1 MIFYIR
7 INIFNGELKIITVK
21 DFRLYITNFYKR
33 FVNLENERVVNMYKY
48 IIDDDTFYSL
58 TIYKNQNASEIIDY
72 GDEFT
77 VYHYLCSKN
86 AKYNDVPTYVQEY
99 IIENKLELNSVDIKN
114 DLLFK
119 LKTMKDDESNY

>member
-33 FVNLENERVVNMYKY
+33 FVNLENERVVNMFKH
-48 IIDDDTFYSL
+48 IIEDDTFYSL

-86 AKYNDVPTYVQEY
+86 AKYGDVPTFVQQY
-99 IIENKLELNSVDIKN
+99 IIDNKLDLNSVEVKN
-114 DLLFK
+114 NLLYK
-119 LKTMKDDESNY
+119 LKSMKYESNY